1 MPKETFF
8 GIDKEKQNR
17 IIQAAIKVFSSHN
30 YNDSSINEV
39 IKLAKIPRGSFYQYF
54 EDKRD
59 LYLYITQKI
68 MQNFR
73 DDFFKELDEQN
84 GDIFATVKIVFPKQ
98 IHEVLGGEYSNFY
111 YYLLQASF
119 MKDFRQKEVKSKDNS
134 KHDWNVKQDF
144 DVIYKMI
151 DKEKLKIKSRSDFD
165 MFIRILITPF
175 IIVITDTFLQM
186 KHESDI
192 PKIDIEE
199 KKQEYLHK
207 LEFIEYGFSK

>member
-1 MPKETFF
+1 MPRLTFF
-8 GIDKEKQNR
+8 NLPEQKKQTLLD
-17 IIQAAIKVFSSHN
+17 AAIEEFSRVPLSEA
-30 YNDSSINEV
+30 SIANIV
-39 IKLAKIPRGSFYQYF
+39 KAADIPRGSFYQYF

-134 KHDWNVKQDF
+134 KHGWNVKQDF